1 MKLNQRGFTL
11 IEMIVVMA
19 VFITVLMVT
28 AGSFNTILTQASKL
42 FRSEESNIEGIVGL
56 EMLRHDLQ
64 QAGYGL
70 FTETTD
76 YADEAADA
84 PASTYND
91 APNNVPRP
99 IVAGNNVAAT
109 TVDATTIA
117 SGSDYLAI
125 KGTTVGRT
133 KSAQKWTFLR
143 ISSGVVSVQKWQSG
157 AENLESSDKA
167 ILIRKQ
173 FGTPMRSSIVRDPLG
188 DHYYAYSDVAF
199 EHLSSAAQSIY
210 TVYGVHTPSSTDTAN
225 SLRFPFNRSDYF
237 VATPGSTSSIKLPA
251 YCAPGTG
258 ILYKTTVKHA
268 NGKLLYLPLL
278 DCVLDMQ
285 VVLGWDM
292 NNDGVIDT
300 YSNADGSQVSSGIAE
315 GTVLNVQ
322 AALGTTNNNSLTL
335 FPNMRSSLKMVKVY
349 VLAQN
354 GRRDTNYTSPS
365 PLTVGDA
372 GEASLTRVGG
382 LSLAANQL
390 NYRWK
395 LYRLVV
401 RPKNLLS
408 NQ

>member
-1 MKLNQRGFTL
+1 
-11 IEMIVVMA
+11 
-19 VFITVLMVT
+19 VFITVLMIT
-28 AGSFNTILTQASKL
+28 ADSFNTILSQASKL
-42 FRSEESNIEGIVGL
+42 FRSEESNIEGMVGL

-70 FTETTD
+70 FTETTT
-76 YADEAADA
+76 YADEAAAA

-109 TVDATTIA
+109 TVDANTIA
-117 SGSDYLAI
+117 SGTDYLAI

-133 KSAQKWTFLR
+133 NAAQKWTFLR

-157 AENLESSDKA
+157 AENFVSGDRVV
-167 ILIRKQ
+167 LIRKQ
-173 FGTPMRSSIVRDPLG
+173 FETPLRSSLVRDPLG
-188 DHYYAYSDVAF
+188 DHFYAYSDAAF
-199 EHLSSAAQSIY
+199 EHLSSTAQSIY
-210 TVYGVHTPSSTDTAN
+210 TVYGADTN
-225 SLRFPFNRSDYF
+225 DLRFPFNRSDYF
-237 VATPGSTSSIKLPA
+237 VGIPTASNSIQLPG

-258 ILYKTTVKHA
+258 ILYKTTVRHQ
-268 NGKLLYLPLL
+268 NGKLLYMPLL

-292 NNDGVIDT
+292 NSDGMIDT

-315 GTVLNVQ
+315 GTASNVQ
-322 AALGTTNNNSLTL
+322 AALGTPNNNSLTQL
-335 FPNMRSSLKMVKVY
+335 PNIRNNLKMVKVY
-349 VLAQN
+349 LTVQN
-354 GRRDTNYTSPS
+354 GRRDTKYTSPS
-365 PLTVGDA
+365 PLIVGDA

-382 LSLAANQL
+382 LSLRANQL

-395 LYRLVV
+395 QYRLVV